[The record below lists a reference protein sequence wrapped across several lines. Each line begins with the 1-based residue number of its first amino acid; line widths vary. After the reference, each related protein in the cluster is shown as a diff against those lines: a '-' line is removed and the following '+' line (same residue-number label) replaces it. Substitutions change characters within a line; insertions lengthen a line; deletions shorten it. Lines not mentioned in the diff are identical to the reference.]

1 MKEDSTPILVL
12 LGIIA
17 IAMFGGVQNSN
28 NAGPVGAVQTQD
40 ELSVDQKI
48 VGTQNE
54 IDNLKKQL
62 QIEEDKKN
70 QSQYK
75 GMVTISNI
83 NRSDTPGQE
92 FITIRASGNNRQTIL
107 VTGWTLKSISSG
119 NQVKIPKGTY
129 LFFSGML
136 NMAGETLHLI
146 TGVSPIG
153 VSFKT
158 NKCSGYLGQFQ
169 TFVPYLYNKCP
180 LPRDEDLSSIPKLV
194 INDACLDYIESM
206 NSCKVQTEPL
216 PTNWSYECTNFI
228 QSKLNYPSCVNTYKN
243 DKDFYQNEW
252 RVYLKRSEKIWRN
265 QREVVVLYDE
275 VGKVVDTLK
284 Y

>member
-107 VTGWTLKSISSG
+107 VTG
-119 NQVKIPKGTY
+119 
-129 LFFSGML
+129 
-136 NMAGETLHLI
+136 
-146 TGVSPIG
+146 
-153 VSFKT
+153 
-158 NKCSGYLGQFQ
+158 
-169 TFVPYLYNKCP
+169 
-180 LPRDEDLSSIPKLV
+180 
-194 INDACLDYIESM
+194 
-206 NSCKVQTEPL
+206 
-216 PTNWSYECTNFI
+216 
-228 QSKLNYPSCVNTYKN
+228 
-243 DKDFYQNEW
+243 
-252 RVYLKRSEKIWRN
+252 
-265 QREVVVLYDE
+265 
-275 VGKVVDTLK
+275 
-284 Y
+284 